1 MLSTIFISAMMM
13 LNAPADNTA
22 VTTNEF
28 VVESA
33 AQGVVFRSTQRLRS
47 SDGRSIYLY
56 SSGRCELFDGDRLM
70 ANCRYNV
77 QNGEVRLLDENG
89 NTVYK
94 GSYTMK
100 SDRINLSTIT
110 IRGTVYRAF

>member
-47 SDGRSIYLY
+47 DDGWSIYLS
-56 SSGRCELFDGDRLM
+56 SSGRCEIFNGDYPILK
-70 ANCRYNV
+70 CRYTL
-77 QNGEVRLLDENG
+77 QYGEIRLLDEDG
-89 NTVYK
+89 DLLYRC
-94 GSYTMK
+94 SYTKK
-100 SDRINLSTIT
+100 SDGQNLSTVTFNGI
-110 IRGTVYRAF
+110 VFKAF